1 MINVFHIARNVM
13 LSYKIACIILLFFLS
28 VIPAVARNVI
38 RQIADTD
45 SVKYSITY
53 YDDRIGVE
61 LWHVTKIIEDAKG
74 MIWFG
79 SWNGLIRYDGYDF
92 TSFKTKPGDGNDVR
106 TDRIRNIISD
116 TDVLK
121 GSKSA
126 CGNIYCRMDDNLFLF
141 DTASGL
147 FSPVADN
154 IKQQVQ
160 SAMHDDEKKYIR
172 KYLTIS

>member
-13 LSYKIACIILLFFLS
+13 LFSKIACIFLLFLLS

-79 SWNGLIRYDGYDF
+79 SWNGLIRW
-92 TSFKTKPGDGNDVR
+92 
-106 TDRIRNIISD
+106 I
-116 TDVLK
+116 
-121 GSKSA
+121 
-126 CGNIYCRMDDNLFLF
+126 
-141 DTASGL
+141 
-147 FSPVADN
+147 
-154 IKQQVQ
+154 
-160 SAMHDDEKKYIR
+160 
-172 KYLTIS
+172 